1 MIQQTSNLLLSLLH
15 IIIYPKLFN
24 FYWNNT
30 SIKTKK
36 EGEIP
41 LHFACKKGNFE
52 IVEILLKSRFRDNI
66 INQRK
71 SDNKI
76 SLHLASITS
85 SLCT

>member
-1 MIQQTSNLLLSLLH
+1 M
-15 IIIYPKLFN
+15 FN

-41 LHFACKKGNFE
+41 LHLACRKGNFE
-52 IVEILLKSRFRDNI
+52 IVEILLKNRFRDNI

>member
-1 MIQQTSNLLLSLLH
+1 M
-15 IIIYPKLFN
+15 FN

-41 LHFACKKGNFE
+41 LHLACKKGNFE
-52 IVEILLKSRFRDNI
+52 IVEILLKNRFRDNI

-85 SLCT
+85 SLCTQILLKYNK